1 MNSSTRGSL
10 AAILA
15 YITWGLFPIYFKQIV
30 GIVAIDVIAWRIFF
44 SCLFLFAVLLI
55 WLRPGKFI
63 RRVRLIDQWWLLLG
77 STLLL
82 SSNWLVFVYAIETD
96 QVLQSSMGYFLVPIV
111 SVGLGMMV
119 FHERPNRL
127 KLIAVAIAVTGM
139 LLTFIVAG
147 VVAGQFPWIA
157 IVLGVTFGIYGMFRK
172 KAKFDAVIG
181 LWMETV
187 LLMPVAIIYILFFCE
202 PLDELSVVSRYWL
215 YLIGLVTSV
224 PLVAMLFAARR
235 IELSSLGFYQYIT
248 PCMHLLLAVMVYK
261 ETLDLARMM
270 ALATTLLAV
279 LFWLFGSVK
288 QLSRK
293 SFQA

>member
-1 MNSSTRGSL
+1 V
-10 AAILA
+10 
-15 YITWGLFPIYFKQIV
+15 YFKQIV
-30 GIVAIDVIAWRIFF
+30 GIAAIDVIAWRILFC
-44 SCLFLFAVLLI
+44 CLFMFLVLLI
-55 WLRPGKFI
+55 WLRPKKFI
-63 RRVRLIDQWWLLLG
+63 SQVKKVDQWWLLLG

-96 QVLQSSMGYFLVPIV
+96 QVLQSSMGYFLVPII
-111 SVGLGMMV
+111 SVGLGMMI

-127 KLIAVAIAVTGM
+127 KLIAVAIAVVGM

-147 VVAGQFPWIA
+147 QVPWIA

-172 KAKFDAVIG
+172 MAKFDAAIG

-187 LLMPVAIIYILFFCE
+187 LLMPVAIAYILVFCE
-202 PLDELSVVSRYWL
+202 PLDTLSAASRNWL
-215 YLIGLVTSV
+215 YLIGVVSSV

-248 PCMHLLLAVMVYK
+248 PCMHLVLAVVVYK
-261 ETLDLARMM
+261 ETLDLVRIM

-279 LFWLFGSVK
+279 SFWLCGSVL
-288 QLSRK
+288 QLSRR
-293 SFQA
+293 SVL

>member
-1 MNSSTRGSL
+1 M
-10 AAILA
+10 
-15 YITWGLFPIYFKQIV
+15 TWGLFPIYFKQIV
-30 GIVAIDVIAWRIFF
+30 GIAAIDVIAWRVLF
-44 SCLFLFAVLLI
+44 SCLFLFSVLLI
-55 WLRPGKFI
+55 WLRPDKLI
-63 RRVRLIDQWWLLLG
+63 RQVKQIDQWWLLLG

-127 KLIAVAIAVTGM
+127 KLIAVAIAVAGM
-139 LLTFIVAG
+139 LLTFVVAG
-147 VVAGQFPWIA
+147 IVAGQFPWIA

-187 LLMPVAIIYILFFCE
+187 LLMPVAVVAILLFCE
-202 PLDELSVVSRYWL
+202 PLDELSSASRHWL
-215 YLIGLVTSV
+215 YLIGLVTSI
-224 PLVAMLFAARR
+224 PLIAMLFAARR

-261 ETLDLARMM
+261 ETLDLVRVM

-279 LFWLFGSVK
+279 LFWLFGSMK
-288 QLSRK
+288 QWSRK
-293 SFQA
+293 PV